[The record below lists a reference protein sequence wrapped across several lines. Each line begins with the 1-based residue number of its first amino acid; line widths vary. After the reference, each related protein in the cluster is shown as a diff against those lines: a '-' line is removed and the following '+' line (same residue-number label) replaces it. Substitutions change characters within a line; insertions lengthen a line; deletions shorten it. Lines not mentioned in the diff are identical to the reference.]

1 MDTDGDS
8 VFSPVI
14 VINKEILSLTILYF
28 QEKGLWYLFKEKL
41 FCLQLFHQLNKTLFI
56 PISLSF

>member
-8 VFSPVI
+8 VFSAGI
-14 VINKEILSLTILYF
+14 VINKEILSLNILYF
-28 QEKGLWYLFKEKL
+28 QEKEIWYIFQEKL
-41 FCLQLFHQLNKTLFI
+41 ICLQLSRQLNKTLFI

>member
-8 VFSPVI
+8 VLTAEI

-28 QEKGLWYLFKEKL
+28 QEKGIW
-41 FCLQLFHQLNKTLFI
+41 
-56 PISLSF
+56 